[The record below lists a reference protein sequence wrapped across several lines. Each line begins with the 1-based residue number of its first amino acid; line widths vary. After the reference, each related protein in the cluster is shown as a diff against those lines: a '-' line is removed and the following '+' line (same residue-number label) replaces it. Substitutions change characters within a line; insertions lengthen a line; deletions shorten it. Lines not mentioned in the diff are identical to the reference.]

1 MWIFKHYC
9 NNILSIVGVLN
20 KKLLNMGSIESWPN
34 NPFWDF
40 SVDFYGREGV
50 QERLIRLQES
60 LKIDINVMLY
70 CYWAAYIGEPILT
83 ESQIENAVMR
93 VKVWQKETVLPLRE
107 VRNKLKQYSCM
118 DYSVWF
124 DEVRNKVIAA
134 ELEAERL
141 EQLILYN
148 QQELKGR
155 QQITSLEKRNR
166 AKGNVTVYFKYGCQK
181 INPETEKILDWLLNK
196 LFDKN

>member
-1 MWIFKHYC
+1 
-9 NNILSIVGVLN
+9 
-20 KKLLNMGSIESWPN
+20 
-34 NPFWDF
+34 
-40 SVDFYGREGV
+40 
-50 QERLIRLQES
+50 
-60 LKIDINVMLY
+60 
-70 CYWAAYIGEPILT
+70 
-83 ESQIENAVMR
+83 MR

-124 DEVRNKVIAA
+124 DEVRNKVKAA

-148 QQELKGR
+148 QQRLKGR

-166 AKGNVTVYFKYGCQK
+166 ARENVTVYLKYGSKK
-181 INPETEKILDWLLNK
+181 INSETENILDWLLSR
-196 LFDKN
+196 LLD